1 MDLDDQAKSIKQNI
15 PTSKANTS
23 VFANADLV
31 KEPADVHGSQTD
43 KQAKKLSPEMSAN
56 RDI

>member
-31 KEPADVHGSQTD
+31 KELADVHGSQTD
-43 KQAKKLSPEMSAN
+43 KQTTGW
-56 RDI
+56 